1 MKSMFIKTIAAVR
14 QYEKKFNNFF
24 KSLVTTD
31 NVTTFFRTCQFP
43 FSFFY

>member
-24 KSLVTTD
+24 KIIGY
-31 NVTTFFRTCQFP
+31 N
-43 FSFFY
+43 